1 MINKKIVVMRK
12 KSESSYSKVMFNKN
26 FIMELAKL
34 KGRNMELLFLVINDL
49 IEFNSNKFEITR
61 GFKDSAMQNLKMDS
75 NGISINLVKL
85 SECNVIKRIKNF
97 NISFDEAKK
106 EIKEMYPKYADILDE
121 LVAPG
126 KTNIEISNILW
137 EEIINLMY
145 IASGNSYKSSEESI
159 QRQLGLVI
167 YLFNKEFN
175 LWN

>member
-26 FIMELAKL
+26 FIIELAKL

-85 SECNVIKRIKNF
+85 SEGNVIKRIKTRTYLYN
-97 NISFDEAKK
+97 
-106 EIKEMYPKYADILDE
+106 P
-121 LVAPG
+121 
-126 KTNIEISNILW
+126 
-137 EEIINLMY
+137 
-145 IASGNSYKSSEESI
+145 
-159 QRQLGLVI
+159 
-167 YLFNKEFN
+167 YLFFYGDEEHESKCQCDWDIAIK
-175 LWN
+175 LVRRRTGAV

>member
-26 FIMELAKL
+26 FIIELAKL

-85 SECNVIKRIKNF
+85 SEGNVIKRIKTRTYLYN
-97 NISFDEAKK
+97 
-106 EIKEMYPKYADILDE
+106 P
-121 LVAPG
+121 
-126 KTNIEISNILW
+126 
-137 EEIINLMY
+137 
-145 IASGNSYKSSEESI
+145 
-159 QRQLGLVI
+159 
-167 YLFNKEFN
+167 YLFFYGDEEHESKCKCDWDIAIK
-175 LWN
+175 LVRRRTGAA